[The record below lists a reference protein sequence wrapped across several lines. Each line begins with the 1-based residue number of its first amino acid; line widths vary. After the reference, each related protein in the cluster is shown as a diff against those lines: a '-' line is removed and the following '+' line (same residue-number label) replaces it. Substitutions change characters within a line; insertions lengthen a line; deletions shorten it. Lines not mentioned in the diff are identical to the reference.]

1 MFHTK
6 KHSSGHAQ
14 SELAIVFFFSGEGLS
29 FHWVS
34 CISWTIFKPLHPN
47 WPLLLYDHGSC
58 ANINRKKTY
67 HWYLLIQTIDWNS
80 VQKLQQN
87 HGIEQDSPVTYP
99 TSTLDAVETRPFS
112 RSSGH
117 SAFHCP
123 CASRTSL
130 GQRLPCPASCRDW
143 SRPPWAFHLGRELRF
158 RDFTEGKKIM
168 ENRNI
173 YHLTNLTDDLAAW
186 LERLGFEKKTWI
198 RL

>member
-14 SELAIVFFFSGEGLS
+14 SELAIVFFFLGKAYPSTG
-29 FHWVS
+29 FHACPEPFFNPSTLIGPCFCMTKAHVQTLTGRKLTTDIYWY
-34 CISWTIFKPLHPN
+34 KPLIETASK
-47 WPLLLYDHGSC
+47 SC
-58 ANINRKKTY
+58 NKIM
-67 HWYLLIQTIDWNS
+67 
-80 VQKLQQN
+80 
-87 HGIEQDSPVTYP
+87 DSTGFRVTYA

-143 SRPPWAFHLGRELRF
+143 SRPPWAFHLGRDLRF
-158 RDFTEGKKIM
+158 RDFTEGK
-168 ENRNI
+168 NI
-173 YHLTNLTDDLAAW
+173 H
-186 LERLGFEKKTWI
+186 GK
-198 RL
+198 